1 MNGAPRHGGGKSSKG
16 FAMAQDYE
24 INVKVKGVGQVKT
37 EVDGLTDSMQEAGSA
52 SSAAFGRL
60 DSLLGGVPSKLKGAV
75 GGIKNLSTGF
85 KSLRAAII
93 STGIGALVIALT
105 SLATFFT
112 KTQRGAEMLEK
123 AQAGLGAAFAVIMDK
138 VSSLGEGLINLFT
151 NPLES
156 IKSFSDSI
164 KSFVLD
170 KVQQLIDGF
179 GILGSAV
186 SALFAG
192 EFSEAAELAK
202 EGFLKVGD
210 SVLAL
215 NPATAVLY
223 QLGQAAADI
232 VPEIMETV
240 NAAVAL
246 SEASIQLREDQ
257 RRLAVEFAEGRKEIK
272 RYNLIAEDITKG
284 FDERVEAAQKAI
296 DIERDLMA
304 QRVKNAE
311 EDLRIHNQQMAL
323 SESTEEDFERR
334 KDLTVALIN
343 LQTESFEMQTT
354 LNNKLNTIEQQ
365 RTAAEKAELDKR
377 LAEQKKAAE
386 EEAKAELDAKNK
398 REALEKSH
406 QEAISN
412 IRKSATAGTFSI
424 LKNLSA
430 AFEKDTEE
438 GQKKAFNRNKAIS
451 IAETL
456 VSTYTAAQKAY
467 ASQLSIPTPDAPIR
481 AQIAAGIAVAAGL
494 AKVAAIKSQQFS
506 GGGGGGGAAGGGGV
520 GGGGVQSVGVDVGTL
535 VPNQQNIT
543 PEPVRAYV
551 VENEISNKQALNREL
566 QIQTTL

>member
-1 MNGAPRHGGGKSSKG
+1 
-16 FAMAQDYE
+16 MAQDYE